1 MDDIDIT
8 QLLSSSEPVDLWLL
22 VIEMVLCAIMA
33 FILERVYIQCAQ
45 TFSNRA
51 KFARNFY
58 LLSLTMVVIINAI
71 KSSIALSLGLVGALS
86 IVRFRTA
93 VKEPEEL
100 MYLFI
105 AIALGLGLGANLI
118 AETAVSLGI
127 IIVFILLR
135 HLISAKRRAR
145 AVYYLDISSTDKDI
159 LERSQQVLSKYA
171 AQWKTTRYDQTD
183 NRIELTYLIG
193 NIRDDELNPLL
204 NLLQEAL
211 GVESDIHL
219 IAQDS
224 ALEV

>member
-1 MDDIDIT
+1 MNDLDIT
-8 QLLSSSEPVDLWLL
+8 QLLTSGEPVDLGLL
-22 VIEMVLCAIMA
+22 VIEMVICAIMA

-45 TFSNRA
+45 TFSNRN

-58 LLSLTMVVIINAI
+58 LLALTMVIVINAI
-71 KSSIALSLGLVGALS
+71 KNSIALSLGLVGALS

-93 VKEPEEL
+93 IKEPEEL

-105 AIALGLGLGANLI
+105 SIALGLGMGANLI
-118 AETAVSLGI
+118 VETAVAIS
-127 IIVFILLR
+127 IVICVILVR
-135 HLISAKRRAR
+135 HLLGSKRRAR
-145 AVYYLDISSTDKDI
+145 AVYYLDISSTHKDI